1 MIVTNLKQF
10 KYPGMSLEKLNY
22 MKSFDF
28 DINIITGGR
37 SNMKSSTVQI
47 DSIKDFMEKG
57 ETAVRLIRWEEMR
70 KRKYMDD
77 WWQPYVVQFVREN
90 YNNANI
96 EYRYDAYWFVWRD
109 DKGKITDKKKF
120 MKTAALST
128 PTKFKSMSFG
138 EDCTR
143 IIFDEFVPDD
153 GRYLEN
159 EYELL
164 TTFISTVNRNR
175 PTGGLKVY
183 MIGNMV
189 SVDNPYFEFF
199 DIDPY
204 ELTVSN
210 IYDVSGEEGT
220 QRVGV
225 YLVESVHKTLDT
237 VPRILKT
244 KSGNVQETIQDEY
257 IIPKNII
264 SISDVFLYM
273 MVYKKEE
280 FKQRFKMRYIV
291 DVSDLDEHKFYIVFY
306 VDKYN
311 NKRLYAMT
319 SKLEKSDIY
328 VAIPDNI
335 LEQRS
340 THTVVNSC
348 RALPVFRDVR
358 FNEIKYV
365 DRVARTEV
373 IKLIDN
379 DLMMN

>member
-10 KYPGMSLEKLNY
+10 NYPGMSLEKLNY

-57 ETAVRLIRWEEMR
+57 ETAVRVIRWEEMR

-128 PTKFKSMSFG
+128 PGKFKSTSFG

-175 PTGGLKVY
+175 PSGLKVY

-189 SVDNPYFEFF
+189 SVDNPYFEYF

-210 IYDVSGEEGT
+210 IYDVSGDDGT
-220 QRVGV
+220 QRVGI

-257 IIPKNII
+257 IIPSSII

-291 DVSDLDEHKFYIVFY
+291 DVCDLDEHKFFIVFY
-306 VDKYN
+306 IDKYN

-340 THTVVNSC
+340 THTIVNSC
-348 RALPVFRDVR
+348 RKLPVFRDVR

-379 DLMMN
+379 DLIMT

>member
-10 KYPGMSLEKLNY
+10 NYPGMSLEKLAY

-57 ETAVRLIRWEEMR
+57 DTAVRVIRWEEMR

-77 WWQPYVVQFVREN
+77 WWQPFVVQFVKEN

-128 PTKFKSMSFG
+128 PVKFKSMSFG
-138 EDCTR
+138 ENCTR

-153 GRYLEN
+153 GRYLED

-175 PTGGLKVY
+175 QSGLKVY

-189 SVDNPYFEFF
+189 SVDNPYFEYF

-210 IYDVSGEEGT
+210 IYDVSGDDGT
-220 QRVGV
+220 QRVGI

-280 FKQRFKMRYIV
+280 FKERFKMRYIV
-291 DVSDLDEHKFYIVFY
+291 DVCDLDEHKFFIVFY
-306 VDKYN
+306 IDRYN

-340 THTVVNSC
+340 THTIVNSC
-348 RALPVFRDVR
+348 RKLPVFRDVR